1 MSLEHLDCSWL
12 SWYVILSSSSVDNI
26 ALLQSGWEPSP
37 EWPLSTQSHPFLTA
51 VRCYLSKVQRYTIQ
65 GGCCMVM
72 ITSLYVWDEREQF
85 HMWRFDAASYQP
97 TSSRH
102 YIPAKNMRYRS
113 NRYTTKQ
120 VPTLLSIQGGER
132 TERSPESMC
141 IRSQSVPIGP
151 IEGQKIDLLEL
162 KYWLHQPF
170 SMNRTCLSAIDC
182 FVIFPYTYIT
192 TSKNKIGGRVDK

>member
-51 VRCYLSKVQRYTIQ
+51 VRCYSSKVHRYTIQ
-65 GGCCMVM
+65 GGYCMGV

-85 HMWRFDAASYQP
+85 HMWRFDAASFQP

-102 YIPAKNMRYRS
+102 YISAKNLWCRS
-113 NRYTTKQ
+113 NLYTNKQ
-120 VPTLLSIQGGER
+120 FPTPPHIQGGER

-151 IEGQKIDLLEL
+151 IEGQKFDPHEQ
-162 KYWLHQPF
+162 KYWVYQ
-170 SMNRTCLSAIDC
+170 SISTNRTCFSTIDC
-182 FVIFPYTYIT
+182 FFTFPYTYMT